1 MEGKVSRI
9 LELVQQ
15 DEQGS
20 HTILGYL
27 LADEQGQLS
36 IEPLNDDPNT
46 LFELESMR
54 ESATFR
60 YDIAHDNP
68 NDPFYD
74 STPAQIAL
82 YKASRW
88 INNIHANPRWK
99 KTLST

>member
-9 LELVQQ
+9 LELVRQ

-36 IEPLNDDPNT
+36 IEPLTDDPNS
-46 LFELESMR
+46 LFKLESMR

-60 YDIAHDNP
+60 YEIARDNP

-99 KTLST
+99 KTRST